1 MQDRI
6 PKYPGRV
13 KLIPVA
19 GKENVYDM
27 VRADEP
33 QQEGTALNKANL
45 MTDATA
51 ALFGLSSSAVP
62 NDALAAIKTMLNNS
76 NAEVSIRSKF
86 ATGTYTGAGGAGSDA
101 PNTLTFGFI
110 PKVVFVMSEGVICFF
125 INGCEFGYG
134 LHTNLVGFSL
144 SSIFQTATW
153 SGKTLSWY
161 CSGYHPADGSSYQ
174 ISSDAQLNLAG
185 KEYHYVVFG

>member
-1 MQDRI
+1 MQDRV

-19 GKENVYDM
+19 GQENVYDM

-51 ALFGLSSSAVP
+51 ALFGRSSSAVP

-76 NAEVSIRSKF
+76 NADIATRSKF
-86 ATGTYTGAGGAGSDA
+86 ATGTYTGSGGAGSDS
-101 PNTLTFGFI
+101 PNTLTFGFT
-110 PKVVFVMSEGVICFF
+110 PKLVFVMGEGVICFF
-125 INGCEFGYG
+125 TNGCEYGYG
-134 LHTNLVGFSL
+134 LHTSLAGFSL
-144 SSIFQTATW
+144 SSISQTATW

-185 KEYHYVVFG
+185 KKYHYVVFG